1 MWACQRWCHV
11 CCFHNFQKR
20 FNPPSKNEKNVHKA
34 AVLLFILFLW
44 RFSWKLHYS
53 VNVLLYKVTQM
64 IVERWVISLP
74 TLVLFCSDHLSRH
87 WWIQLM
93 YRLNEWRV
101 FNAVPSHRFRLI
113 LICVCSENHNISHV
127 QSDNPVRQNQSFSV
141 AAHVFANFT
150 LFFKKMKTWP
160 LCKLL
165 LHCCVTLHVFLFEG

>member
-11 CCFHNFQKR
+11 CCFNNFQKR
-20 FNPPSKNEKNVHKA
+20 FNPPSKNEKMCTKQQYYYLFYFCGVSLENYII
-34 AVLLFILFLW
+34 VLMFCNI
-44 RFSWKLHYS
+44 KLLRW
-53 VNVLLYKVTQM
+53 LLSD
-64 IVERWVISLP
+64 ESFHCPPR
-74 TLVLFCSDHLSRH
+74 FCSDHLSRH

-150 LFFKKMKTWP
+150 LFFKRMKTWP

-165 LHCCVTLHVFLFEG
+165 LQCCATLHVFLFEG